1 MADHADYA
9 DNEDNAV
16 NGTSGNG
23 RGARTSA
30 SRRRTPV
37 SSAETD
43 SATLDSQPPETTLD
57 LFGEGPAP
65 EFVGTP
71 QTMSAKVSRAM
82 ASPAARRAARQKAP
96 ALTPELSDEPIE
108 PSFHADMAHEDAPAP
123 QQAEVPS
130 APASAETAQVE
141 QSAESA
147 APDATV
153 APRPYKEKL
162 EPAAP
167 SVSGFSY
174 APTSASGSPAH
185 LTSVVHASDF
195 EAAVHGPVN
204 ERTAEASPADLA
216 AALAVQARRTK
227 WMLTAAV
234 AALAVTT
241 VLAVA
246 ETAMLANFSADSQA
260 QQQRIEL
267 LMQNQQAALDKLA
280 ARMDTPPVAA
290 LAPMAIA
297 PAATSAAPAA
307 ARAQSASAPS
317 RHAARAAR
325 KAAEKAAAEKAVAEK
340 NAEKAGSHAAA
351 KTRSQQGARP
361 TQTAK
366 N

>member
-16 NGTSGNG
+16 NGTSGAG
-23 RGARTSA
+23 RAARNSA

-37 SSAETD
+37 SSAEPD
-43 SATLDSQPPETTLD
+43 SATLDAQPTETTLD
-57 LFGEGPAP
+57 LFGEGPAA
-65 EFVGTP
+65 EFVGTT

-82 ASPAARRAARQKAP
+82 ASPAARRAARQKAA
-96 ALTPELSDEPIE
+96 ALTPEALDEPVE
-108 PSFHADMAHEDAPAP
+108 PAEPAFHADPAPEDALVP
-123 QQAEVPS
+123 QPS
-130 APASAETAQVE
+130 EAAAAPASAENAQ
-141 QSAESA
+141 AEPGA
-147 APDATV
+147 AK
-153 APRPYKEKL
+153 PYKEKL
-162 EPAAP
+162 DAAAP
-167 SVSGFSY
+167 SISGFSY

-185 LTSVVHASDF
+185 LTSVVHATDF

-204 ERTAEASPADLA
+204 ERTADVSPVDLA

-227 WMLTAAV
+227 WMLTVSV
-234 AALAVTT
+234 AALAVTA
-241 VLAVA
+241 VLAIA

-280 ARMDTPPVAA
+280 ARLDTPPVATV
-290 LAPMAIA
+290 APMAIA

-325 KAAEKAAAEKAVAEK
+325 KAAEKAAAEKAAAEK
-340 NAEKAGSHAAA
+340 SAEKAGSHASAR
-351 KTRSQQGARP
+351 TRSQQGTRP